1 MDDLMDLLTYDCPY
15 TGKKRVA
22 GCEDGELYINKYLGS
37 NPDQSTDPLTRITRV
52 IALLHPYLLIPLV
65 WWYLGN
71 TRSKLIKINHNH
83 YQMMTTCSMSTLNA
97 AVLVSYSQ
105 PSATPP
111 PLGNM
116 LWLNLQCIGRKSL
129 SSYWW
134 IPTIKTQDYT
144 IILIASSDQ
153 WWW

>member
-65 WWYLGN
+65 W
-71 TRSKLIKINHNH
+71 
-83 YQMMTTCSMSTLNA
+83 
-97 AVLVSYSQ
+97 
-105 PSATPP
+105 
-111 PLGNM
+111 
-116 LWLNLQCIGRKSL
+116 
-129 SSYWW
+129 
-134 IPTIKTQDYT
+134 
-144 IILIASSDQ
+144 
-153 WWW
+153 